1 MVSHTNTG
9 EWQSFEIRMRHR
21 RAERLAL
28 RAEVAAEAGCV
39 DDARE
44 CLAEARTLAPALPS
58 VTAAEAVIA
67 QAEARIAAVDDAPAE
82 AAPVVARG
90 SRRWIS
96 YTVAATIAIAV
107 VLGVTWRS
115 GRPAS
120 QTVDAQAAAVTP
132 QPIVVDAPAL
142 ASPADATRAP
152 QTDPE
157 PVAPPAST
165 PADSQLQLASA
176 TRTAADDRDARRL
189 ARDGRV
195 TSETHD
201 SATPDAPRR
210 IAPPDLPAVSSMPIS
225 APRPA
230 PPAVSETPL
239 SSSFSTPG
247 TPVSGP
253 IAVPPSPSA
262 APAPDTA
269 TAALSQ
275 DSVVRNVLSRY
286 ASAYNALD
294 VDAATR
300 VWPGVNRGA
309 LARAF
314 DGLASQQVSLGDCR
328 IDVAG
333 AKAQARCA
341 GRATWTPKIGS
352 GTHTESRS
360 WTFELARAGNDWQIV
375 SARVQNR

>member
-1 MVSHTNTG
+1 MVSHTSTG
-9 EWQSFEIRMRHR
+9 EWQSFEVRMRHR

-44 CLAEARTLAPALPS
+44 CLAEARSLAPKLPS
-58 VTAAEAVIA
+58 VLAAEAAIA
-67 QAEARIAAVDDAPAE
+67 LAEQRLAEIAEAPPEE
-82 AAPVVARG
+82 AAGPAPV
-90 SRRWIS
+90 SRRWLP
-96 YTVAATIAIAV
+96 YTVAATVGIAV
-107 VLGVTWRS
+107 LAGWTWTS
-115 GRPAS
+115 ERPAP
-120 QTVDAQAAAVTP
+120 QVLDAQAAAVTP
-132 QPIVVDAPAL
+132 EPAAVAAPD
-142 ASPADATRAP
+142 PAPRSEVPPPA
-152 QTDPE
+152 PE
-157 PVAPPAST
+157 PVAPPPRAETT
-165 PADSQLQLASA
+165 PRLQLASTTA
-176 TRTAADDRDARRL
+176 KAADDRDARRL
-189 ARDGRV
+189 SRETVPANETPIAGPPLPSV
-195 TSETHD
+195 T
-201 SATPDAPRR
+201 PIP
-210 IAPPDLPAVSSMPIS
+210 VSTS
-225 APRPA
+225 RPA
-230 PPAVSETPL
+230 PPSVTETPL

-247 TPVSGP
+247 TPVGGT
-253 IAVPPSPSA
+253 IAVPPSPPP
-262 APAPDTA
+262 APAAEPA
-269 TAALSQ
+269 PSGPSQ

-294 VDAATR
+294 VNAATR

-352 GTHTESRS
+352 GTRTESRS